1 MITLHAYVLREL
13 LKTFGLA
20 ILALTALFT
29 MGGGLYN
36 VVRSPGVTAA
46 SLLSVLP
53 LLLPIVI
60 TLTMPVSALFAA
72 TMVYGRLAA
81 DNELLACRAAGVN
94 VHRTFL
100 SAVLLSVFVTVFT
113 LLFGN
118 FVIPD
123 FMKRLDRF
131 ARTNIRDIALQQLRS
146 QGHVRYGNRYFMTA
160 ERVEDVDDAALRE
173 KGLPTG
179 REIRYLLI
187 ASPTFLQ
194 LDGNGE
200 VERFATARWGLCQFD
215 TRAVMLRVTVY
226 VSDAQNYEIGKQ
238 FAHIDLQKVGPV
250 EIDLPMPLKPSMLDL
265 KTLLRWYD
273 APWES
278 AKMQPRIEKF
288 LIQLGR
294 YRFYA
299 DCAQRLGRGE
309 KITLQDDQ
317 GWSYQVEAE
326 RCTFDGKRP
335 VLVDARVEMRRPG
348 QPRPT
353 RYEAPRAVLIARAL
367 PDGQPIVE
375 IRLEESG
382 DRPVLEYNPRADDYD
397 TPREKP
403 TLSLDGLQVP
413 QRVLDEMKTYT
424 PAAVL
429 NPEESLPIEG
439 ELVDA
444 RVKLWA
450 SAAKLQRKIAA
461 LVHFRLGYASSAL
474 VIILMGAALGVIF
487 RGARMLA
494 AFGLACIPF
503 GSVTILMVM
512 GRQLGEHE
520 GTEAVGAAIIWG
532 GLLLTAVAD
541 GFIIRFG
548 VRR

>member
-13 LKTFGLA
+13 LKTFGLT

-36 VVRSPGVTAA
+36 VVRSPGVTAT

-60 TLTMPVSALFAA
+60 TLTMPVSALFAT

-100 SAVLLSVFVTVFT
+100 SVVLLSVFVTAFT
-113 LLFGN
+113 LLFSN
-118 FVIPD
+118 LVIPD

-131 ARTNIRDIALQQLRS
+131 ARTNIRDYAFQHLRS
-146 QGHVRYGNRYFMTA
+146 QGHVSYDDKYFMTA

-215 TRAVMLRVTVY
+215 TRALMLRVTVY
-226 VSDAQNYEIGKQ
+226 VSDAQDYEIGKQ
-238 FAHIDLQKVGPV
+238 SAHIDLQKVGPV
-250 EIDLPMPLKPSMLDL
+250 DVPLPMPLRPSMLDL
-265 KTLLRWYD
+265 KTLLRWHA

-278 AKMQPRIEKF
+278 SKMQPRIAEF
-288 LIQLGR
+288 LVHLGR

-309 KITLQDDQ
+309 TITLEDDQ
-317 GWSYQVEAE
+317 GWIYQLEAE

-335 VLVDARVEMRRPG
+335 VLVDAQVEMRRPG

-353 RYEAPRAVLIARAL
+353 RYEAARAVLIARAL
-367 PDGQPIVE
+367 PDGQPMVE
-375 IRLEESG
+375 IRLEESAG
-382 DRPVLEYNPRADDYD
+382 RPVLEYNPRADDYD

-403 TLSLDGLQVP
+403 TLSLDRLRVP

-429 NPEESLPIEG
+429 DPQSSLPIDG

-450 SAAKLQRKIAA
+450 SAAKLQRKVAA
-461 LVHFRLGYASSAL
+461 LVHFRLGYAGSAL
-474 VIILMGAALGVIF
+474 VTILMGAALGVIF